1 MDAFPAFFPLA
12 GRRVVVAG
20 SGEAADNKARL
31 FDGSP
36 ATLIRLTEAEAGA
49 PGAFDGAALVFLA
62 SGDEAFLERASAAA
76 RASGAAVNV
85 VDHPAMCDFY
95 TPALID
101 RGSVVAAVGA
111 TGAAPLLAA
120 MLRNDIEAL
129 LPEGTG
135 RIADLF
141 RATRDDV
148 RAALPDMALRRA
160 FLRQALRSPA
170 AEAAMAGDAAHA
182 EALLR
187 EALASFDGIA
197 ATMGRVD
204 FIIADG
210 PADLLSLRAARVLS
224 QAEVLIADP
233 ERSADILALARRDA
247 RRLPLA
253 QMATLRLMELAGEGL
268 RVVCVTAGEGD
279 AAIPRAG
286 KLSGAGVEVLRLAAE
301 PLPSSP
307 SPADLP

>member
-20 SGEAADNKARL
+20 SGEAAENKARL

-36 ATLIRLTEAEAGA
+36 ATLIRLTETEAEA

-62 SGDEAFLERASAAA
+62 SADEAFLERAAEMA
-76 RASGAAVNV
+76 RAAGAAVNV

-101 RGSVVAAVGA
+101 RGAVVAAVGA

-141 RATRDDV
+141 RATREAV
-148 RAALPDMALRRA
+148 REALPDMAPRRA
-160 FLRQALRSPA
+160 FLRQALRGPA
-170 AEAAMAGDAAHA
+170 AEAAMAGDVVRA
-182 EALLR
+182 ETLLR
-187 EALASFDGIA
+187 EALASFDGAA

-204 FIIADG
+204 FIVADG
-210 PADLLSLRAARVLS
+210 PADLLSLRAARLLS
-224 QAEVLIADP
+224 QADVLIADP
-233 ERSADILALARRDA
+233 ERAFDILALARRDA

-253 QMATLRLMELAGEGL
+253 QMATLRLIELAGEGL
-268 RVVCVTAGEGD
+268 RVVCVTAGEVD
-279 AAIPRAG
+279 TAIPRA
-286 KLSGAGVEVLRLAAE
+286 LAHSGAGVEVLRRAA
-301 PLPSSP
+301 
-307 SPADLP
+307 DG

>member
-12 GRRVVVAG
+12 GRKVVVAG
-20 SGEAADNKARL
+20 SGEAAENKARL

-36 ATLIRLTEAEAGA
+36 ATLVRLTEAEAEA

-62 SGDEAFLERASAAA
+62 SADEAFLERAAATA
-76 RASGAAVNV
+76 RATGAAVNV

-101 RGSVVAAVGA
+101 RGAVVAAVGA

-148 RAALPDMALRRA
+148 RAVLPDMGPRRA

-170 AEAAMAGDAAHA
+170 AEAAVAGDGARA

-187 EALASFDGIA
+187 EALLSFDQGA

-204 FIIADG
+204 FIVGDG
-210 PADLLSLRAARVLS
+210 PADLLSLRAARLLS
-224 QAEVLIADP
+224 QADVLIADP
-233 ERSADILALARRDA
+233 QASADIVALARRDA

-253 QMATLRLMELAGEGL
+253 QMATLRLIELAGEGL
-268 RVVCVTAGEGD
+268 RVVCVMAGEVD
-279 AAIPRAG
+279 ASIPRAV
-286 KLSGAGVEVLRLAAE
+286 KLSGAGVEVLRLAE
-301 PLPSSP
+301 GR
-307 SPADLP
+307 

>member
-20 SGEAADNKARL
+20 SGEAAENKARL

-36 ATLIRLTEAEAGA
+36 ATLIRLTEAEADA

-62 SGDEAFLERASAAA
+62 SVDEGFLERAAAAA
-76 RASGAAVNV
+76 RATGAAVNV
-85 VDHPAMCDFY
+85 VDHPALCDFY

-101 RGSVVAAVGA
+101 RGAVVAAVGA

-148 RAALPDMALRRA
+148 RAALPDMGPRRA

-170 AEAAMAGDAAHA
+170 AEAAMAGDAPRA
-182 EALLR
+182 EAMLR
-187 EALASFDGIA
+187 EALSNFDGA

-204 FIIADG
+204 FIVGDG
-210 PADLLSLRAARVLS
+210 PADLLSLRAARLLS
-224 QAEVLIADP
+224 QADVLIADP
-233 ERSADILALARRDA
+233 EGSADILALARRDA

-253 QMATLRLMELAGEGL
+253 EMATLRLIELAGEGL
-268 RVVCVTAGEGD
+268 RVVCVTAGEVD
-279 AAIPRAG
+279 PAIPRAV
-286 KLSGAGVEVLRLAAE
+286 KLSGAGVEVLRLAAVG
-301 PLPSSP
+301 S
-307 SPADLP
+307 

>member
-12 GRRVVVAG
+12 GRKVVVAG
-20 SGEAADNKARL
+20 SGEAAENKARL

-36 ATLIRLTEAEAGA
+36 ATLVRLTEAEAA
-49 PGAFDGAALVFLA
+49 QPGAFDGAALVFLA
-62 SGDEAFLERASAAA
+62 SADEAFLERAAATA
-76 RASGAAVNV
+76 RATGAAVNV

-101 RGSVVAAVGA
+101 RGAVVAAVGA

-141 RATRDDV
+141 RATRDAV
-148 RAALPDMALRRA
+148 REALPDMGPRRA

-170 AEAAMAGDAAHA
+170 AEAAVAGDGARA

-187 EALASFDGIA
+187 EALLSFDQGA

-204 FIIADG
+204 FIVGDG
-210 PADLLSLRAARVLS
+210 PADLLSLRAARLLS
-224 QAEVLIADP
+224 QADVLIADP
-233 ERSADILALARRDA
+233 QASADIVALARRDA

-253 QMATLRLMELAGEGL
+253 QMATLRLIELAGEGL
-268 RVVCVTAGEGD
+268 RVVCVMAGEVD
-279 AAIPRAG
+279 ASIPRAV
-286 KLSGAGVEVLRLAAE
+286 KLSGAGVEVLRLAE
-301 PLPSSP
+301 GR
-307 SPADLP
+307 

>member
-20 SGEAADNKARL
+20 SGEAAENKARL

-36 ATLIRLTEAEAGA
+36 ASLVRLTEAEAVS
-49 PGAFDGAALVFLA
+49 PGVLDGAALVFLA
-62 SGDEAFLERASAAA
+62 SADEAFLETAAASARLA
-76 RASGAAVNV
+76 GAAVNV

-101 RGSVVAAVGA
+101 RGPVVAAVGA

-120 MLRNDIEAL
+120 MLRNDIEIL

-135 RIADLF
+135 RIAELF

-148 RAALPDMALRRA
+148 RAALPAMGPRRA

-170 AEAAMAGDAAHA
+170 AEAAMAGESRRA

-187 EALASFDGIA
+187 EALAAFDGA
-197 ATMGRVD
+197 ASSMGRVD
-204 FIIADG
+204 FIVGDG
-210 PADLLSLRAARVLS
+210 PADLLSLRAARALS
-224 QAEVLIADP
+224 QADVLIADP
-233 ERSADILALARRDA
+233 NSASEILALARRDA

-253 QMATLRLMELAGEGL
+253 QIATLRLIELAGEGL
-268 RVVCVTAGEGD
+268 RVVCVTAGD
-279 AAIPRAG
+279 VDTAIPRAVA
-286 KLSGAGVEVLRLAAE
+286 LSGAGVSTLRFA
-301 PLPSSP
+301 S
-307 SPADLP
+307 ADH